1 MKKVQNALMQSF
13 LKARLEM
20 LRLQQEEDG
29 AEMVETVILIG
40 VAAVI
45 GVIVLN
51 LLVGSSHD
59 GAEDSLIGSI
69 FKSIK
74 QKIGDIFGTNT

>member
-29 AEMVETVILIG
+29 AEMVETVILVG
-40 VAAVI
+40 VAAII
-45 GVIVLN
+45 GVIVLA
-51 LLVGSSHD
+51 LLTGDNHD
-59 GAEDSLIGSI
+59 GEGGILGTIFEKVRGKIEDL
-69 FKSIK
+69 F
-74 QKIGDIFGTNT
+74 N